1 MDKRVREI
9 LHFFVAPPRVFPLS
23 VRARCRASTDLIFHK
38 FLHLSTAELVGGHY
52 GSRKCGC
59 YDKVEDVTS
68 KELHLT
74 YDE

>member
-1 MDKRVREI
+1 MGQNYGGLPSTLYVRR
-9 LHFFVAPPRVFPLS
+9 LYMY
-23 VRARCRASTDLIFHK
+23 
-38 FLHLSTAELVGGHY
+38 TAELVGGHY